1 MPSTATKQELYS
13 SGFPKQMNRTK
24 FNLPINKKLKAAR
37 KNKGYSLAKVVEL
50 LKDRGLK
57 TGVSTIQGYEQPEDN
72 MNHRYPPLHT
82 LMLLIDLY
90 ECSADFIF
98 DFSDELERSSH
109 DLHQELNNI
118 KKVNWKGKEITEGQR
133 GLLQEKINEI
143 MSI

>member
-90 ECSADFIF
+90 SVPQTS
-98 DFSDELERSSH
+98 FSTFQTSWKDPRMIY
-109 DLHQELNNI
+109 I
-118 KKVNWKGKEITEGQR
+118 KN
-133 GLLQEKINEI
+133 
-143 MSI
+143 